1 MVANSNQHGISFQ
14 WTTLFQLI
22 ALLILSGPVLATANI
37 TARLD
42 RNPVSLDESFHLVYE
57 ADSDVDDPDFS
68 VLDHDFEILSSSQS
82 TNMRSINGSWSLK
95 KSWDLTLISKKAGV
109 FTIPPVPF
117 GSDASPSLRVT
128 VKPAS
133 QAPGL
138 PQNASGEP
146 AQLFL
151 EVETDS
157 KQAWV
162 QSQIVYTVRLLRT
175 VNISSASL
183 SEPETSD
190 PDAIIERLGDDT
202 SYDTTRNGVR
212 YAVIERKYAIY
223 PQHSGKLTIN
233 PLRFDGNVSTPNV
246 RPRSFMDSFMSLNTG
261 SRKRVLSKRVDIDVK
276 PVPAG
281 TDVAKWLPAKNLSLT
296 QTWSAD
302 VSSLK
307 TGEPVTRTLIL
318 QADGLMAEQLP
329 EPDLG
334 DVDGLK
340 QYPDKAQPENTP
352 SEDGFIGKRQIKI
365 AMIPTHAGDYKL
377 PAIEIPW
384 FNTRTGKPEIARLPG
399 VELHSIGT
407 ASAAAAPPAATPVTQ
422 AQPATSPT
430 AETSKPLLADEQHTV
445 IDGGIWRWISLALAL
460 GWMSTTLLLLGN
472 RRRRTGAE
480 QTTARARP
488 APLHPLKKAVVA
500 ACASK
505 DAHQTKN
512 ALLNWA
518 RARWPDE
525 AMTSLSDIAARSGE
539 PLAGEIHKLNDAL
552 YSRESSW
559 TPEVLRAAFDGAGK
573 DAKPHR
579 HSEATV
585 LEPLYKT

>member
-1 MVANSNQHGISFQ
+1 MVASFNQHRISFHRA
-14 WTTLFQLI
+14 TLFQLI
-22 ALLILSGPVLATANI
+22 AFFVFCGPVLAAANI

-57 ADSDVDDPDFS
+57 ADSNVDDPDFS

-95 KSWDLTLISKKAGV
+95 KSWDLTLISKQAGV

-117 GSDASPSLRVT
+117 GSDTSPSLRIT

-138 PQNASGEP
+138 PQNASGKQAP
-146 AQLFL
+146 LFL

-190 PDAIIERLGDDT
+190 PDAIIERLGDDA
-202 SYDTTRNGVR
+202 SYDTTRNGVN

-223 PQHSGKLTIN
+223 PQHSGRLTIN

-261 SRKRVLSKRVDIDVK
+261 SRKRVLSKRVDVDVK

-296 QTWSAD
+296 QTWSTD
-302 VSSLK
+302 VSQLK

-329 EPDLG
+329 EPNLG
-334 DVDGLK
+334 EIDGLK

-352 SEDGFIGKRQIKI
+352 SSDGFIGKRQIKI
-365 AMIPTHAGDYKL
+365 AMIPTHAGNFKL
-377 PAIEIPW
+377 PPIEIPW

-399 VELHSIGT
+399 VELHSSGA
-407 ASAAAAPPAATPVTQ
+407 ASTAAAAPPAAAQVMQPQAAASAKTNTPEPQ
-422 AQPATSPT
+422 
-430 AETSKPLLADEQHTV
+430 LANEHTV
-445 IDGGIWRWISLALAL
+445 VEGGIWRWISLALAL
-460 GWMSTTLLLLGN
+460 GWIATTLLLLGN

-480 QTTARARP
+480 QTTSRP
-488 APLHPLKKAVVA
+488 RPIPLHPYRKAVAA

-505 DAHQTKN
+505 DVHQTKN
-512 ALLNWA
+512 ALLDWA
-518 RARWPDE
+518 RARWPE
-525 AMTSLSDIAARSGE
+525 EVMTSLSDIATRAGE

-552 YSRESSW
+552 YSRESGWS
-559 TPEVLRAAFDGAGK
+559 PEALRAAFDGAGT
-573 DAKPHR
+573 DTKPHR
-579 HSEATV
+579 RSEAPV

>member
-1 MVANSNQHGISFQ
+1 M
-14 WTTLFQLI
+14 
-22 ALLILSGPVLATANI
+22 
-37 TARLD
+37 
-42 RNPVSLDESFHLVYE
+42 
-57 ADSDVDDPDFS
+57 
-68 VLDHDFEILSSSQS
+68 
-82 TNMRSINGSWSLK
+82 
-95 KSWDLTLISKKAGV
+95 

-133 QAPGL
+133 QAPGA
-138 PQNASGEP
+138 PQNASGEQ

-190 PDAIIERLGDDT
+190 PDAIIERLGDDA

-334 DVDGLK
+334 DIDGLK

-365 AMIPTHAGDYKL
+365 AMIPTHAGDFKL

-422 AQPATSPT
+422 AQPATSAT

-460 GWMSTTLLLLGN
+460 GWIATTLLLLRN

-480 QTTARARP
+480 QTTARPRP

-539 PLAGEIHKLNDAL
+539 PLA
-552 YSRESSW
+552 R
-559 TPEVLRAAFDGAGK
+559 
-573 DAKPHR
+573 
-579 HSEATV
+579 
-585 LEPLYKT
+585 

>member
-1 MVANSNQHGISFQ
+1 MVISNNPHRLSIH
-14 WTTLFQLI
+14 WTRLIQLI
-22 ALLILSGPVLATANI
+22 ALLLISAPALAAANI

-57 ADSDVDDPDFS
+57 ADSNVDDPDFS
-68 VLDHDFEILSSSQS
+68 ALDRDFEILSSSQS

-95 KSWDLTLISKKAGV
+95 KSWDLTLISKQAGV
-109 FTIPPVPF
+109 FTIPPVSF
-117 GSDASPSLRVT
+117 GSDASPSLRIT
-128 VKPAS
+128 VKKAS
-133 QAPGL
+133 QAPGM
-138 PQNASGEP
+138 PQNATGEQAP
-146 AQLFL
+146 LFL

-190 PDAIIERLGDDT
+190 PDAIIERLGDDA

-233 PLRFDGNVSTPNV
+233 PLRFDGNVATPNV

-261 SRKRVLSKRVDIDVK
+261 SRKRVLSKRVDVDVK
-276 PVPAG
+276 PAPAG
-281 TDVAKWLPAKNLSLT
+281 TAIDKWLPAKSLNLT
-296 QTWSAD
+296 ETWSTD
-302 VSSLK
+302 VSQLK

-329 EPDLG
+329 EPKLG
-334 DVDGLK
+334 EINGLK
-340 QYPDKAQPENTP
+340 QYPDKAQLENTP
-352 SEDGFIGKRQIKI
+352 GNDGFSGTRQVKV

-384 FNTRTGKPEIARLPG
+384 FNTRTGKMETARLPG
-399 VELHSIGT
+399 VELHSIGA
-407 ASAAAAPPAATPVTQ
+407 ASAAAAPPVATTPVMQ
-422 AQPATSPT
+422 SQPAASKSID
-430 AETSKPLLADEQHTV
+430 TSKPQTVEQPAV
-445 IDGGIWRWISLALAL
+445 VEGGFWRWISLALAI
-460 GWMSTTLLLLGN
+460 GWIATTLLLLGN
-472 RRRRTGAE
+472 RRRNPATE
-480 QTTARARP
+480 HSTARPRP
-488 APLHPLKKAVVA
+488 APLQPLKKAVAA
-500 ACASK
+500 ACAGK

-512 ALLNWA
+512 ALLDWA

-525 AMTSLSDIAARSGE
+525 AITSLSDIAACSGE
-539 PLAGEIHKLNDAL
+539 PLAAEIHKLSDAL
-552 YSRESSW
+552 YSREAEW
-559 TPEVLRAAFDGAGK
+559 NPDALRAAFDGAGK
-573 DAKPHR
+573 NTKPRR
-579 HSEATV
+579 HSETPV